1 MSDAAKPAAG
11 GPADVAADWAA
22 MDAAAAVVVAP
33 GRRFFHAEGEERRQF
48 LHGQTTAHVESLAPG
63 EGRAALVL
71 NAQGRPLALGAVYED
86 GERTWIATTAEHSG
100 AARAALSRFLVADD
114 CDFTDDLDATCLA
127 VVGPRA
133 AAVLDAAGVQGAASL
148 PAWGMLGAVVA
159 GTAVTIFSRGDLRV
173 PSYDVMIAGAAGVA
187 EVVLE
192 AIVAAGARRCG
203 AEALEILRIE
213 SGTPR
218 YGADVDETRI
228 AVEARLQWAIH
239 FAKGCYVGQEVVERA
254 VSRGRINHE
263 LCLLKLAGGVG
274 PGARVDGGSDS
285 DVVTSVAE
293 SPRLGAIALAYLPRA
308 KAEAGGAVTLIGD
321 DRTVE
326 AAVLPWPRAR
336 VLEGRS

>member
-1 MSDAAKPAAG
+1 MSDAANPAPG
-11 GPADVAADWAA
+11 SDVDVAADWAA
-22 MDAAAAVVVAP
+22 MDAGAAVVDAP
-33 GRRFFHAEGEERRQF
+33 ARRFFHAEGEERREF
-48 LHGQTTAHVESLAPG
+48 LHGQTTAHVEALAPG

-71 NAQGRPLALGAVYED
+71 TAQGRPLALLAIYED
-86 GERTWIATTAEHSG
+86 GERTWIATTADRSD

-114 CDFTDDLDATCLA
+114 CDFTGDLDAACLA

-133 AAVLDAAGVQGAASL
+133 AMVLEAAGVQGAGSL
-148 PAWGMLGAVVA
+148 PAWGMLGSVIAGAAVR
-159 GTAVTIFSRGDLRV
+159 IFSRGDLRV
-173 PSYDVMIAGAAGVA
+173 PAFDVTIDGDVEAVRS
-187 EVVLE
+187 
-192 AIVAAGARRCG
+192 AIVAAGARRAG

-218 YGADVDETRI
+218 YGLDVDETRI

-263 LCLLKLAGGVG
+263 LCLLKLAAAVR

-293 SPRLGAIALAYLPRA
+293 SPRLGTIALAYLPRA
-308 KAEAGGAVTLIGD
+308 KAEAGGTVTLIGD
-321 DRTVE
+321 DATVE

>member
-1 MSDAAKPAAG
+1 MNDAAKPAQG

-22 MDAAAAVVVAP
+22 MDAGAAVVDAP
-33 GRRFFHAEGEERRQF
+33 GRRFFHAEGEERREF
-48 LHGQTTAHVESLAPG
+48 LHGQVTAHVKSLAPG

-71 NAQGRPLALGAVYED
+71 TAQGRPLALLALYED
-86 GERTWIATTAEHSG
+86 GERTWIATTAEHSDV
-100 AARAALSRFLVADD
+100 ARAALSRFLVADD
-114 CDFTDDLDATCLA
+114 CDFTEDLDASCLA

-133 AAVLDAAGVQGAASL
+133 AAVLEAVGVRGAASL

-159 GTAVTIFSRGDLRV
+159 GAAVTVFSRGELRV
-173 PSYDVMIAGAAGVA
+173 PAFDVMIGSGEDVDAVRDA
-187 EVVLE
+187 L
-192 AIVAAGARRCG
+192 VAAGARVAG

-218 YGADVDETRI
+218 YGVDVDETRI

-263 LCLLKLAGGVG
+263 LCLLKLAAGAR
-274 PGARVDGGSDS
+274 PGARVDGGSEG
-285 DVVTSVAE
+285 DVVTSVAV
-293 SPRLGAIALAYLPRA
+293 SPRLGTIALAYLPRA
-308 KAEAGGAVTLIGD
+308 RAEAGASVTLIGD
-321 DRTVE
+321 DATVE

-336 VLEGRS
+336 VLEGRA